1 MLLAM
6 AKSCQV
12 HWLLSLAAM
21 HTATMHTCPTQL
33 YNEEVHDLLAPK
45 QMKLPIHE
53 SRENGVY
60 VCGLREDIVT
70 CPEQV
75 RVCNASFCMLA
86 SGARAHAR
94 TRTHTRASP
103 FE

>member
-1 MLLAM
+1 MGEKAEQHTQHHLLA
-6 AKSCQV
+6 AC
-12 HWLLSLAAM
+12 LIDRA
-21 HTATMHTCPTQL
+21 QL

-70 CPEQV
+70 SPNQV
-75 RVCNASFCMLA
+75 RPAANVSCDCTSCPWLRCSCFL
-86 SGARAHAR
+86 
-94 TRTHTRASP
+94 
-103 FE
+103 